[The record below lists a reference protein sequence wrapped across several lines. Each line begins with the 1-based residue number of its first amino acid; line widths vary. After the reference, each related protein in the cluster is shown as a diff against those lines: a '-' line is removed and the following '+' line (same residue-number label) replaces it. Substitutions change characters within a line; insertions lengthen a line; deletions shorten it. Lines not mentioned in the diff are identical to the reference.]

1 MKRSILPERYQK
13 FQQSDN
19 LVRTVSYSDAWLKKI
34 GKVIVGVVT
43 FKLVEDFS
51 ISHLIAKSSTFTH
64 Y

>member
-43 FKLVEDFS
+43 FIFR
-51 ISHLIAKSSTFTH
+51 I
-64 Y
+64 